1 MDFFRKVTNS
11 NALKNIIDLP
21 ESLWDQDVELIILPI
36 GNDLR
41 SKQLTS
47 TTSSPTA
54 RGALKQYA
62 NLDLMQH
69 EQEAWEMGVKDK
81 YEHR

>member
-11 NALKNIIDLP
+11 NALKDIIDLP
-21 ESLWDQDVELIILPI
+21 ESLWDQDVELIILPL
-36 GNDLR
+36 GNQMPL
-41 SKQLTS
+41 KQTAS
-47 TTSSPTA
+47 TASSHSA

-69 EQEAWEMGVKDK
+69 EQDAWEMGVKDK
-81 YEHR
+81 YEHS

>member
-11 NALKNIIDLP
+11 NALKDIIDLP
-21 ESLWDQDVELIILPI
+21 ESLWDQDVELIILPL
-36 GNDLR
+36 GNQLP
-41 SKQLTS
+41 SKQS
-47 TTSSPTA
+47 AYTTSSPTA

-69 EQEAWEMGVKDK
+69 EQAAWEMGVKDK
-81 YEHR
+81 YEHS